1 MLTCLLVLSPLVDCC
16 FTIFLKYSDTICWQ
30 HGMSSCNAA
39 AIVPQHCCHFALL
52 ALVLVLF
59 PLVDY
64 FFLHIHKSWVA
75 SCAASCCNAAAT
87 DAALLL
93 HITACCMATLVAN
106 TDVTATMTLFSP
118 TNHQADAFCLV
129 SWLLGLSL
137 GAAAAWLL
145 LLPVLVTLQLSFPS
159 PFLTCCHPLPSS
171 FLSIAITTIV
181 HCHHC
186 HHRRR
191 QLLSPSTVAIAITV
205 AIAVDSCYRHRQ
217 LLSLS
222 TIAITIDCQPL
233 PYASP
238 PVHCH
243 ILFWSLLSMNLFLL
257 LSSFIFVII
266 RHVLGASAVALHHA
280 AVC

>member
-1 MLTCLLVLSPLVDCC
+1 MRQELPHCPCYCAMTMLPLPCWLALLPLVDCCFSKKIIPHTITGWTARIAAMDGAIMPGWRHCHHCANTMLTCLLVLSPLVDCC

-30 HGMSSCNAA
+30 HGTSSCNAA

-64 FFLHIHKSWVA
+64 FFLHNHKSWVA

-106 TDVTATMTLFSP
+106 TNVTATMTLFSP

-137 GAAAAWLL
+137 GAAAA
-145 LLPVLVTLQLSFPS
+145 
-159 PFLTCCHPLPSS
+159 
-171 FLSIAITTIV
+171 
-181 HCHHC
+181 
-186 HHRRR
+186 
-191 QLLSPSTVAIAITV
+191 
-205 AIAVDSCYRHRQ
+205 
-217 LLSLS
+217 
-222 TIAITIDCQPL
+222 
-233 PYASP
+233 
-238 PVHCH
+238 
-243 ILFWSLLSMNLFLL
+243 
-257 LSSFIFVII
+257 
-266 RHVLGASAVALHHA
+266 
-280 AVC
+280 